1 MIKKLQRNFEVS
13 SPELSLMIEAVL
25 KDFGKDHYALSYEEL
40 QALQEAIL
48 NKSYKFSASEIE
60 SSKLPIFIRPKDA
73 LVQHALGT
81 LLNHKFR
88 ALNLNG
94 YHSSF
99 FADKN
104 AFFNTI
110 VG

>member
-1 MIKKLQRNFEVS
+1 MS

-48 NKSYKFSASEIE
+48 NKSYKFSASEME

-73 LVQHALGT
+73 LVPLGT

-104 AFFNTI
+104 SFYNTI

>member
-1 MIKKLQRNFEVS
+1 MKKKLQRNLEVS

-48 NKSYKFSASEIE
+48 NKSYKFSASEME

-88 ALNLNG
+88 ARI
-94 YHSSF
+94 SF
-99 FADKN
+99 FL
-104 AFFNTI
+104 FC
-110 VG
+110 